1 MLADIEVGHVH
12 EGQKIHLLRQAN
24 VSNNQSTDSTVG
36 SIVSVYAG
44 NTVMNENSDY
54 FV

>member
-12 EGQKIHLLRQAN
+12 EGQKIHLLRQAY

-44 NTVMNENSDY
+44 NTVMNEDLDY